1 MKQVKVLNRDFIRF
15 IKSRNIEE
23 HDSLTKLPNRRA
35 MYAHY
40 VELPKN
46 SVITVMFID
55 IDNFKRINDV
65 YGHTVG
71 DELLCVLA
79 GYFCEKLPEAD
90 IFHAGGDEF
99 IVFLKGEREDSDLL
113 NTVSLISSDL
123 SSIRFR
129 REVLSL
135 VSFSIGIVANQPIT
149 TGLDN
154 ILNRVDAA
162 LYHAKENGKNSCVMY
177 KSLEEEEKRKK
188 IIEDEMAAAL
198 SHNEFVPYLL
208 PKINLK
214 DGCVIGAEVLCR
226 WNHWIDGLRMPLDF
240 MTVFENN
247 GFITTID
254 FYMFEE
260 ACKMKQTWTDTPM
273 ESLILS
279 VNIST
284 LNLSF
289 SDLVDRLTEVAD
301 NYHVPH
307 DQLEFEIPE
316 AAFHECKGMVESTI
330 KQMVSKGFLV
340 SIDDFGSGSTTPAL
354 LADLPFQHVD
364 FDRGFIS
371 STTATERGKVILKNI
386 VQLCKDMKLT
396 TLAEGVET
404 AEQIDALKNCGI
416 DNAQGYFFSAPV
428 PEEDFIKYALSHYMG

>member
-1 MKQVKVLNRDFIRF
+1 MKQIQVLNRDFIRF
-15 IKSRNIEE
+15 MKSRNTEE
-23 HDSLTKLPNRRA
+23 LDSLTRLPNRRA

-40 VELPKN
+40 VELPK
-46 SVITVMFID
+46 SAVLTVMFID

-79 GYFCEKLPEAD
+79 DYLCKKLPNAD
-90 IFHAGGDEF
+90 VFHAGSDEF
-99 IVFLKGEREDSDLL
+99 IVFLRGEREDSDIL
-113 NTVSLISSDL
+113 NTVGSISTDL
-123 SSIRFR
+123 PSINFK

-135 VSFSIGIVANQPIT
+135 VSFSIGIVANQPVT

-188 IIEDEMAAAL
+188 LIEDEMAAAL

-208 PKINLK
+208 PKIGLK
-214 DGCVIGAEVLCR
+214 DGKVIGAEVLCR

-273 ESLILS
+273 ENLILS
-279 VNIST
+279 INIST

-307 DQLEFEIPE
+307 NHLEFEIPE
-316 AAFHECKGMVESTI
+316 AAFHECKGFVENTIRQMVER
-330 KQMVSKGFLV
+330 GFLV
-340 SIDDFGSGSTTPAL
+340 SIDDFGSGSTTPTL

-364 FDRGFIS
+364 FDRNFIT
-371 STTATERGKVILKNI
+371 STTKNERGRTILKNL
-386 VQLCKDMKLT
+386 VHLCKDVNLI
-396 TLAEGVET
+396 TLAEGVEN
-404 AEQIDALKNCGI
+404 AEQIEILKECGVE
-416 DNAQGYFFSAPV
+416 NAQGYYFSAPV
-428 PEEDFIKYALSHYMG
+428 PEEDFIKYALSNFMA